1 LRTLIVGTQNPG
13 KLKELEAILIG
24 GGLRVRLA
32 TLPGHVQPPDE
43 TEATL
48 AANAAL
54 KATHYARAT
63 GEWTLADDTG
73 LEVDALD
80 GAPGVQTAYYG
91 GPEADPA
98 KNRAKLLRAL
108 KDVPEGRRSARFRC
122 VVALA
127 DPTGAVRATA
137 EGVLEGAIAPE
148 GRGAGGFGY
157 DPLFLLTADEP
168 RGQTLAELAD
178 GRKNTLSHRA
188 RALAGLRPR
197 LLELLA

>member
-1 LRTLIVGTQNPG
+1 MRTLIVGTQNPG
-13 KLKELEAILIG
+13 KLKELEAIILG
-24 GGLRVRLA
+24 AGLSNVRVA
-32 TLPGHVQPPDE
+32 TLPSHVQPPEE

-54 KATHYARAT
+54 KASHYARST
-63 GEWTLADDTG
+63 GQWTLADDTG
-73 LEVDALD
+73 LEVEALG
-80 GAPGVQTAYYG
+80 GAPGVQTAYYA

-108 KDVPEGRRSARFRC
+108 KDVPAGRRAARFRC

-137 EGVLEGAIAPE
+137 EGLLEGAIADAA
-148 GRGAGGFGY
+148 RGAGGFGY
-157 DPLFLLTADEP
+157 DPIFALET
-168 RGQTLAELAD
+168 GQTLAELGD
-178 GRKNTLSHRA
+178 DRKNTLSHRA